1 MPSNKNA
8 QIRYQILD
16 RCLSNRGRRW
26 TWKNLLDEVNKVL
39 AETDPSAEGIGKTTL
54 FADIQ
59 DLEYRVYSADIE
71 RIKEGRTTYYRYG
84 DPDFSINNQP
94 LSDMEVQKLKSAIQI
109 LSRFSG
115 NPQFEWIH
123 EMIPALES
131 KMGLVK
137 VDRPVMTFENNPD
150 YEGLSYIT
158 PVFNAI
164 VNKRVL
170 NCTYQDFRSS
180 LPYEIIIHPYHLKQ
194 YNKRW
199 YMVGLNPGRNRIEH
213 LALDR
218 IKGLKEED
226 ITYIED
232 DRDWQEYFSDFIGVT
247 RLEGAPVEVRIR
259 IFDEVQA
266 AYIRTNPLHETQKP
280 IRQVGEGYETSFKV
294 IPNFELEKLLLSFG
308 EKIRVEAPVSLVE
321 NIYRRLKAANSNYGA
336 GE

>member
-131 KMGLVK
+131 KLGLVK

-150 YEGLSYIT
+150 YEGISYIT
-158 PVFNAI
+158 PIFNAI

-170 NCTYQDFRSS
+170 KCTYQDFRSS
-180 LPYEIIIHPYHLKQ
+180 LPYEMIIHPYHLKQ
-194 YNKRW
+194 YNRRW
-199 YMVGLNPGRNRIEH
+199 YLAGLNTERSRIDH

-226 ITYIED
+226 VAYQED
-232 DRDWQEYFSDFIGVT
+232 ETDWQEYFSDFIGVT
-247 RLEGAPVEVRIR
+247 RKVEEPVEVRIL
-259 IFDEVQA
+259 IFDAIQA

-280 IRQVGEGYETSFKV
+280 IRQAEGGFETSIRV

-308 EKIRVEAPVSLVE
+308 EHIRVEAPESLRE
-321 NIYRRLKAANSNYGA
+321 TIARRLKSAHANYAPGT
-336 GE
+336 